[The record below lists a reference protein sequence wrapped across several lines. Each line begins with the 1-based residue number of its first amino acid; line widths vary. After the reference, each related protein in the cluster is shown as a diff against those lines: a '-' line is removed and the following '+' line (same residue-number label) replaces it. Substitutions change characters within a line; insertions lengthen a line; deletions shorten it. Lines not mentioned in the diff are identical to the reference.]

1 MINSINTKFTRSSSL
16 PDVFAYVIRL
26 KEAKGRSRTAA
37 NYRASAGKVSAY
49 LGEDTAT
56 FGLQKVTSE
65 WVSGFVDWLYRQHP
79 DKPQT
84 VDFYFRNTRAMYNYA
99 LSLQGTSG
107 RPVVNPFKGM
117 TIRGV
122 RRSKRALSKHEIQKL
137 LSAGLRQQLGQLQTE
152 ALDVLQFMLF
162 MRGMVFQDVYNLTWD
177 KVNEDGHI
185 QYLRSKTGVPIDVA
199 VSPEAIEIMN
209 RYRQSDSSFVFP
221 FLHKRQRKK
230 GREISEE
237 SVLRRINR
245 HARQIGEKAELSIPL
260 TTYVMRHTWATLMLE
275 ADKSVELIGQCL
287 GHASIRTTQIYL
299 SNISLHKVDHE
310 VNDMVNRMLRPEGL
324 QQTST
329 GNRKKKTEK
338 RKESDRMKKKQ
349 GSPPV
354 KKLTGKQKKTTSEE
368 KSLFLTKKET
378 KFFNA
383 IELDNYPAAKVL
395 KINHFSKLLTT
406 LFCLFLFVNSLIL
419 YKK

>member
-1 MINSINTKFTRSSSL
+1 MRNKVNIVNEMSISGSSL
-16 PDVFAYVIRL
+16 LDAFANVIKK
-26 KEAKGRSRTAA
+26 KEEKGKLRTAA

-49 LGEDTAT
+49 LGEGARG
-56 FGLQKVTSE
+56 FELWKVTSE

-79 DKPQT
+79 NKPQT
-84 VDFYFRNTRAMYNYA
+84 VDFYFRNTRAMYNHA
-99 LSLQGTSG
+99 LCSQKSQ
-107 RPVVNPFKGM
+107 RKVWVSPFKGVI
-117 TIRGV
+117 IRGI
-122 RRSKRALSKHEIQKL
+122 RHSKRALSEKEIQVL
-137 LSAGLRQQLGQLQTE
+137 LTDTLRQRLNRLETE

-368 KSLFLTKKET
+368 KSLFLTKKRIIIKT
-378 KFFNA
+378 KTNKQ
-383 IELDNYPAAKVL
+383 Y
-395 KINHFSKLLTT
+395 
-406 LFCLFLFVNSLIL
+406 
-419 YKK
+419 Y